1 MAELLLSY
9 YGDDLTGSTDVMEA
23 LASRGVPTVLFTQP
37 PTQAQRERFSDVR
50 AIGLAGSSRSESPSW
65 MDEHL
70 TPALAWL
77 KTLGATFCHYK
88 VCSTFDSSPSI
99 GSIGRAIDIGQKLF
113 AQASIPVVVGAPQ
126 LKRYTAF
133 GNLFAAYQGRTYR
146 IDRHPVMARHPV
158 TPMTEADLC
167 IHLGRQTA
175 KTIGLV
181 DMTMLGADDVDERV
195 DALVLRGAQIVLFDV
210 ADTTTQ
216 RSVGRHLDRLRR
228 DGGVFVVGSSGV
240 EYALLTEWERLGFLA
255 GAPRF
260 AEPGPVDRIAVVS
273 GSCSATTERQIR
285 YAEAHGFDAFAVDPK
300 GLASGEGSLIDHAIQ
315 TGLESLVAGRSVVL
329 YTALGPETDVG
340 AQLET
345 EGARHAIGRA
355 LGDIQGALIARA
367 GLRRAVIA
375 GGDTSS
381 HALRQLGVYALTTRL
396 PLPTTP
402 GSPLCLAHSDEKAFD
417 GLEIA
422 LKGGQVGGD
431 DYFDK
436 IRLGAASR

>member
-9 YGDDLTGSTDVMEA
+9 YGDDLTGSTDAMEA
-23 LASRGVPTVLFTQP
+23 LASRGVPTVLFTRQP
-37 PTQAQRERFSDVR
+37 TPAQRARFSDVR
-50 AIGLAGSSRSESPSW
+50 AIGLAGSSRSETPAW
-65 MDEHL
+65 MDVHL

-77 KTLGATFCHYK
+77 KTLGAAFCHYK
-88 VCSTFDSSPSI
+88 VCSTFDSSPAI

-113 AQASIPVVVGAPQ
+113 AQATIPLVVGAPQ

-158 TPMTEADLC
+158 TPMSEADLC
-167 IHLGRQTA
+167 IHLGRQTD

-181 DMTMLGADDVDERV
+181 DITMLEADGLDERV
-195 DALVLRGAQIVLFDV
+195 DAVVSHGAQIVLFDV
-210 ADTTTQ
+210 ANIATQ
-216 RSVGRHLDRLRR
+216 SSVGRQLARLRP
-228 DGGVFVVGSSGV
+228 DGDAFVVGSSGV
-240 EYALLTEWERLGFLA
+240 EYALLTEWKRSGLIA

-285 YAEAHGFDAFAVDPK
+285 YSAARGFDSFAVDPK
-300 GLASGEGSLIDHAIQ
+300 GLATGEQALVDDAIRK
-315 TGLESLVAGRSVVL
+315 GLASLVQGRSVVL

-340 AQLET
+340 AQFEN
-345 EGARHAIGRA
+345 ESARHAIGRA
-355 LGDIQGALIARA
+355 LGIIQGALIEQA

-402 GSPLCLAHSDEKAFD
+402 GSPLCLGHSEEKAFD

-436 IRLGAASR
+436 IRLGSV